1 MQDSFDILEE
11 RVKKAAELVKKLRKD
26 NKSLE
31 DQLKESRARLAEAEN
46 KLLAFEQQLGD
57 SAGHAAKVDALT
69 AEIASLKSDQD
80 QVRTR
85 VAKIVSLLESL
96 D

>member
-11 RVKKAAELVKKLRKD
+11 KVKKAADLVKRLRKD

-31 DQLKESRARLAEAEN
+31 DQLKDNKARLAEAEK
-46 KLLAFEQQLGD
+46 KLSGFEQQLGD
-57 SAGHAAKVDALT
+57 SAGSAAKIDALT
-69 AEIASLKSDQD
+69 AEIASLRSDQD